1 MRIGID
7 GYYLIK
13 QRGMGR
19 YLQEL
24 LYSLGSYSEDEFEF
38 FVIVPETVHE
48 HAYILPG
55 RINYIRIPNAS
66 FPIWEQWKLPRQFQ
80 RLNLE
85 LAHFPYNTSSLA
97 FGDNRTKRVITI
109 HDLIFMDVA
118 QGRGASWYQNIGNKY
133 RKALVGRLKPNSQT
147 IVTDSHR
154 SADEIH
160 RQLGLASDVVYIPAQ
175 YALREFSDKESPT
188 SSVPLRYFLHV
199 GGTSPHKNT
208 ERCIKAYL
216 AVRPKDTALV
226 VLGMGRDSALALRYE
241 SDQIIFPGWVSEK
254 EMLGY
259 YHHAEAVLFPSLI
272 EGYGM
277 PIVEAFSLGA
287 PVITSNLD
295 PMKEIAGG
303 AAYLVDPY
311 SPESIG
317 EAISTLFSDETLR
330 AKLRRAGY
338 ERLST
343 INSEVMAIQMMAVY
357 RKALNPDE

>member
-7 GYYLIK
+7 GYYLVK

-19 YLQEL
+19 YVQEL
-24 LYSLGSYSEDEFEF
+24 LYSLGSYTEGEFEF
-38 FVIVPETVHE
+38 FVIVPESVPE
-48 HAYILPG
+48 YAYILPEI
-55 RINYIRIPNAS
+55 INYVRIPNAS
-66 FPIWEQWKLPRQFQ
+66 FPIWEQWQLPRQFQ
-80 RLNLE
+80 RLNLDIV
-85 LAHFPYNTSSLA
+85 HFPYNTSSLA
-97 FGDNRTKRVITI
+97 FGDSRTKRVITI
-109 HDLIFMDVA
+109 HDLIFMDEA
-118 QGRGASWYQNIGNKY
+118 QGRGASWYQNFGNKY
-133 RKALVGRLKPNSQT
+133 RKALVGRLKPDDQI

-154 SADEIH
+154 SADEIR
-160 RQLGLASDVVYIPAQ
+160 RQLGLACEVVYIPAQ
-175 YALREFSDKESPT
+175 YALRGFPADKEHPT

-208 ERCIKAYL
+208 DRCINAYL

-241 SDQIIFPGWVSEK
+241 SEQIIFPGWVSEK
-254 EMLGY
+254 EMLSF

-277 PIVEAFSLGA
+277 PIVEAFSLGT

-311 SPESIG
+311 SQESIG
-317 EAISTLFSDETLR
+317 EGISTLYSDETLR
-330 AKLRRAGY
+330 TKFRQAGY

-343 INSEVMAIQMMAVY
+343 INSEVMAIQMISVY
-357 RKALNPDE
+357 RKALKSR

>member
-13 QRGMGR
+13 KRGMGR
-19 YLQEL
+19 YVQEL
-24 LYSLGSYSEDEFEF
+24 LYSLGSYSDNEFEF
-38 FVIVPETVHE
+38 FVIVPETVTE
-48 HAYILPG
+48 DAYILPG
-55 RINYIRIPNAS
+55 RINYVRIPNAS
-66 FPIWEQWKLPRQFQ
+66 FPIWEQWRLPRQFQ
-80 RLNLE
+80 RLNLDIV
-85 LAHFPYNTSSLA
+85 HFPYNTSSLA
-97 FGDNRTKRVITI
+97 FGDSRTKRVVTI
-109 HDLIFMDVA
+109 HDLIFMDAA
-118 QGRGASWYQNIGNKY
+118 QGRGASWYQNFGNKY
-133 RKALVGRLKPNSQT
+133 RKALVGRLNPDGQI

-154 SADEIH
+154 SAEEIH
-160 RQLGLASDVVYIPAQ
+160 RQLGLTSEVVYIPAQ
-175 YALREFSDKESPT
+175 YALRELYDKEDPPSP
-188 SSVPLRYFLHV
+188 VAFKYFLHV

-208 ERCIKAYL
+208 DRCIKAYL

-226 VLGMGRDSALALRYE
+226 VLGMGRDSALALCYE

-259 YHHAEAVLFPSLI
+259 YHHAEAVLFPSLV

-317 EAISTLFSDETLR
+317 EAISTLYSDETVR
-330 AKLRRAGY
+330 AKLRQAGY

-343 INSEVMAIQMMAVY
+343 INSEVMANQMIAVY
-357 RKALNPDE
+357 RKALKSR